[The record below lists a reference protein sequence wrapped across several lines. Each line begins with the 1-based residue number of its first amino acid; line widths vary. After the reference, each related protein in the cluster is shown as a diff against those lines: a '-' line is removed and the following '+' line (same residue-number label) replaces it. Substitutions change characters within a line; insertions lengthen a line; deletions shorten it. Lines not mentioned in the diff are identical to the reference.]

1 MMEKKK
7 NNPGNPGDPAKLSDR
22 DLIVQLW
29 YKVGK
34 LEGTQKITV
43 FLLTGIILAIFGIF
57 ARGC

>member
-1 MMEKKK
+1 MMGNKK
-7 NNPGNPGDPAKLSDR
+7 NNPGNPGDPADLSDR

>member
-1 MMEKKK
+1 MMGNKK
-7 NNPGNPGDPAKLSDR
+7 NNPGNPSNPDNLNDR
-22 DLIVQLW
+22 DLLIQLW

-43 FLLTGIILAIFGIF
+43 FLLTGIIIAIIGIF